1 MAETREGKNKISK
14 ALKNSILNEL
24 ETMPNDM
31 RMVIGDKGSFSRE
44 ELKEH
49 IEKEDDIGM
58 ILSRIQLNFMKAL
71 ASGEF
76 SSQKHKNDPETR
88 I

>member
-1 MAETREGKNKISK
+1 MVETREGKKKISK
-14 ALKNSILNEL
+14 SLKNIVLNEL
-24 ETMPNDM
+24 ETMPDDM

-49 IEKEDDIGM
+49 VKIEDEIGV
-58 ILSRIQLNFMKAL
+58 ILSKIQTNFMKAL

-76 SSQKHKNDPETR
+76 SRFLAKQ
-88 I
+88 